1 MTNFERIKE
10 KDISE
15 LARFIAYTT
24 TCDICPNCNC
34 KGTSIESPPISI
46 CVRSFKK
53 WLESD
58 EIKEELEAYCK

>member
-15 LARFIAYTT
+15 LARFMAYTT

-46 CVRSFKK
+46 CVRNFKK

-58 EIKEELEAYCK
+58 EI

>member
-15 LARFIAYTT
+15 LARFMAYTT
-24 TCDICPNCNC
+24 TCDTCFNYKC
-34 KGTSIESPPISI
+34 KYFNMIESPLDIDMCI
-46 CVRSFKK
+46 CSCKK

-58 EIKEELEAYCK
+58 EI